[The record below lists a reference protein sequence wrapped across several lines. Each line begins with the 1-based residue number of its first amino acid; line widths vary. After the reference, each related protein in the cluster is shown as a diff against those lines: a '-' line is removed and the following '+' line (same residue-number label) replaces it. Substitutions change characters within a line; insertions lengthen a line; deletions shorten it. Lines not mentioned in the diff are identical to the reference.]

1 MLKKELDALY
11 FSYGK
16 EYLSTDPLVFL
27 HRYPNPDDIEIVGL
41 ICASLAYGHVKM
53 IKRSIQ
59 RVLDLLGKRPAR
71 YVRRFDARADA
82 SKFSDFSHRFNRG
95 RDIVLLLYY
104 MKQMIEDEGSIG
116 GFFQK
121 GYRADDFTVEGALAD
136 FVDRT
141 LALDCTPVYPDGI
154 LPGDA
159 RVRFFFPSPS
169 RGSACKR
176 LNLYLRWMIRHGDG
190 LDFGLWNFASPS
202 QLVIPLDT
210 HVARICRLIGLAKR
224 KSPGWSMAV
233 EITENLK
240 RLDPHDP
247 VKYDFAICRLG
258 ILDKCPRNPAAEK
271 CVECEIR
278 KLCSR

>member
-1 MLKKELDALY
+1 MKKELDALCL
-11 FSYGK
+11 SYGK
-16 EYLSTDPLVFL
+16 EYLSTDPLMFL
-27 HRYPNPDDIEIVGL
+27 HRYDDPDDIEVVGL
-41 ICASLAYGHVKM
+41 ICASLAYGHVK
-53 IKRSIQ
+53 IINRNIQ

-71 YVRRFDARADA
+71 YVRRFNARADA
-82 SKFSDFSHRFNRG
+82 SGFSEFSHRFNRG
-95 RDIVLLLYY
+95 HDIVLLLHY
-104 MKQMIEDEGSIG
+104 MKQMIEAEGSIG

-121 GYRADDFTVEGALAD
+121 GYRADDLTIGGALAD

-141 LALDCTPVYPDGI
+141 LALDCTPVYPDGV

-190 LDFGLWNFASPS
+190 LDFGLWDFASPS

-210 HVARICRLIGLAKR
+210 HVARICRLIGLTKR

-233 EITENLK
+233 EITGNLK
-240 RLDPHDP
+240 KLDLHDP
-247 VKYDFAICRLG
+247 VKYDFAISRLG
-258 ILDKCPRNPAAEK
+258 ILDKCTHSPTVEK
-271 CVECEIR
+271 CLECEIR